1 MTIDTTLNP
10 PRGRQVLLA
19 RSKGRTRTATAA
31 RVNTAAGHVVMV
43 VLAIFCLFPLYWMV
57 VTSLR
62 PANAIFDTV
71 PWPSSASLAN
81 YDYALKAIPIVE
93 MLGNTLFVATIVTV
107 AQLFTGLLA
116 AYAFARWR
124 FRFDKLIY
132 TLIAL
137 TWLVPFQVVMIPN
150 YLLVSNLGLLDNLA
164 ALILP
169 HFAAALAILLL
180 TQAMRSF
187 PREVLEAARMDGAK
201 SWRILWEIIMP
212 NLRGTIASLAILI
225 FISTWNEY
233 FWPLLLSRTPE
244 NSVIQ
249 IGIQMFMTSEGTQWG
264 PLMAASTMASLP
276 ILVLYVVLQRQVIQ
290 SFTKSGIR

>member
-1 MTIDTTLNP
+1 MTTDLNLRM
-10 PRGRQVLLA
+10 PRAGM
-19 RSKGRTRTATAA
+19 
-31 RVNTAAGHVVMV
+31 NTAIGHIVMV
-43 VLAIFCLFPLYWMV
+43 VLAIFSLFPVYWMI

-62 PANAIFDTV
+62 PANAIFDTTL
-71 PWPSSASLAN
+71 WPTAPSLAN
-81 YDYALKAIPIVE
+81 YSYALSAIPIVE
-93 MLGNTLFVATIVTV
+93 MLGNTLLVSAIVTV

-116 AYAFARWR
+116 AYAFACWR
-124 FRFDKLIY
+124 FPFDKLIH

-150 YLLVSNLGLLDNLA
+150 YLLVANLGLLDSVT

-169 HFAAALAILLL
+169 HFAAALAVLLL
-180 TQAMRSF
+180 AQAMRSF
-187 PREVLEAARMDGAK
+187 PREVLEAARMDGAR
-201 SWRILWEIIMP
+201 SWRILWEVIAP

-276 ILVLYVVLQRQVIQ
+276 ILVLYVVLQRQVVQ
-290 SFTKSGIR
+290 SFMQSGIR

>member
-1 MTIDTTLNP
+1 MTIEAVSRPLATAK
-10 PRGRQVLLA
+10 PRLRRTA
-19 RSKGRTRTATAA
+19 RTRSRLDGA
-31 RVNTAAGHVVMV
+31 VGHLVMV
-43 VLAIFCLFPLYWMV
+43 VLSIFCLFPVYWMV

-62 PANAIFDTV
+62 PANAIFETSL
-71 PWPSSASLAN
+71 WPSSISLDN
-81 YDYALKAIPIVE
+81 YAYALNAIPIVQ
-93 MLGNTLFVATIVTV
+93 MLGNTLLISAVVTV
-107 AQLFTGLLA
+107 IQLFTGLLA

-124 FRFDKLIY
+124 FRFD
-132 TLIAL
+132 TLVYSLVAL

-150 YLLVSNLGLLDNLA
+150 YLLVAQLGLLDSIT

-169 HFAAALAILLL
+169 HFASALAILLL
-180 TQAMRSF
+180 AQSMRSF
-187 PREVLEAARMDGAK
+187 PKEVIEAARMDGAR
-201 SWRILWEIIMP
+201 SWRILWEVMMP

-249 IGIQMFMTSEGTQWG
+249 IGIQMFMTAEGTQWG

-276 ILVLYVVLQRQVIQ
+276 ILLIYIVLQRQVIQ
-290 SFTKSGIR
+290 SFMKSGIR